1 MGTLSLP
8 ADRNAHTNINSNFQM
23 RHASYIFS
31 RVCVISYRRVGCA
44 GNDPIPL
51 ARVILPT
58 SLCPFSGQFHRL
70 ASLVSWTR
78 KPTRKSLS
86 IMYIMTGL
94 HSPATHRRFHSAKTM
109 YNRIRGVCT
118 RRKSL
123 RPQPTPRPLIRNL
136 TLTRT
141 NITLY
146 KTVVSAIY
154 IKVLHGL
161 QFSPKRLK
169 PAGRGG
175 GACVKL
181 SAKFEA
187 IDIYLCFVQRKPRP
201 VAAGLCC

>member
-44 GNDPIPL
+44 GNEPIPV

-58 SLCPFSGQFHRL
+58 PLCPFSGQFHWL

-123 RPQPTPRPLIRNL
+123 RPNPPRDHSFEILSSHEPTLPCTKQLCPLF
-136 TLTRT
+136 TSK
-141 NITLY
+141 Y
-146 KTVVSAIY
+146 
-154 IKVLHGL
+154 LHGL